1 MPDLTTIIDEDA
13 ARVAR
18 AVDLSPLDGSSILIT
33 GASGLLGL
41 YLIAC
46 MRQRMRVTGKPIHVT
61 AVTRAAPPA
70 AFAHLFDMPH
80 LQLCQVDLADPDA
93 TRTLPEAEHVIHAA
107 GYGQPQK
114 FLLDPAKTI
123 RLNTDATLTLLE
135 RLPPGGKFLF
145 LSSSEVY
152 SGSPRTPHREEDIGT
167 TDPGHVRACYIE
179 GKRCGEAICHAVR
192 AQGRAVKAARLALA
206 YGPGTRTDDQR
217 VLNILIRRALVDG
230 RVTLLDGG
238 AARRSY
244 GYVGD
249 VVEISPGDPAS
260 WPRGGLQRRRAVQR
274 HDPGTGP
281 GHRPHPRSADPGAG
295 RSTGRRRRSGRRG
308 ARSHACL
315 RRVRQ
320 DGLRAAAR
328 GSEPDDRLAAR
339 TLRGYSPQPRAR
351 RFSKDDACRQ
361 RMRR

>member
-18 AVDLSPLDGSSILIT
+18 TVDLSPLDGSSILIT

-61 AVTRAAPPA
+61 AVTRVAPPA

-217 VLNILIRRALVDG
+217 VLNILIRRALVEG

-249 VVEISPGDPAS
+249 VVELLLAILLHGREAVYNVGGRSSVTILELAQAIAHIVGVPIQVPEEARGIAGAPGDVALDLARACAEFGKTGFVPL
-260 WPRGGLQRRRAVQR
+260 REGLSRTIAWQRELYADLLPNRTHGDFRKMARAV
-274 HDPGTGP
+274 
-281 GHRPHPRSADPGAG
+281 SA
-295 RSTGRRRRSGRRG
+295 
-308 ARSHACL
+308 
-315 RRVRQ
+315 
-320 DGLRAAAR
+320 
-328 GSEPDDRLAAR
+328 
-339 TLRGYSPQPRAR
+339 
-351 RFSKDDACRQ
+351 
-361 RMRR
+361 